1 MLLIVLLIIPIVQY
15 AQQIYDMNAK
25 LLKWESLRTEYNRLT
40 RGDREG
46 YRVKIHFTVNKKEA
60 QAVFEQAQT
69 SFPDQGVYLIYEVPN
84 FSVVFGD
91 FETKMQAAGWMAE
104 NKSKFPTAFI
114 VQSRINSC
122 RNRAL
127 PIEAE
132 PH

>member
-1 MLLIVLLIIPIVQY
+1 M
-15 AQQIYDMNAK
+15 DAK
-25 LLKWESLRTEYNRLT
+25 LLKWESLRTEYNRLR

-46 YRVKIHFTVNKKEA
+46 FRVKIHFTVNKKEA

-84 FSVVFGD
+84 FSVLFGD
-91 FETKMQAAGWMAE
+91 FETKMQAAGWMTE